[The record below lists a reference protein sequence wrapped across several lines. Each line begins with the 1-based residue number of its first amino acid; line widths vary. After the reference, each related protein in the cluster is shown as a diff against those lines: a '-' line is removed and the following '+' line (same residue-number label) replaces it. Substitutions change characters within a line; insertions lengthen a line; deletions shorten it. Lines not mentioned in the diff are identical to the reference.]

1 MAEDTALH
9 SPSFCRAD
17 LMDRLDGDEELLRE
31 IVEVFLSEG
40 PGRIEEIRTA
50 LQEGDAPK
58 IERSAHSMKGAAANI
73 SACRLRGVAHDIESA
88 ARQGALALAA
98 SLEDALDREYR
109 ILSAELTKTI
119 TACGDGDG

>member
-1 MAEDTALH
+1 MAEDTAVH

-17 LMDRLDGDEELLRE
+17 LLDRLDGDEELLRE
-31 IVEVFLSEG
+31 IVQVFLSEG

-50 LQEGDAPK
+50 LQQGDASK

-73 SACRLRGVAHDIESA
+73 SACRLREVTHDIESA

-98 SLEDALDREYR
+98 SLKDALVREYC

-119 TACGDGDG
+119 KGYWDNDG